1 MFMHVRIYLNQW
13 KDGMVGDQL
22 FKSLNMFRVLV
33 IKDLP
38 ARVSIYDS
46 AVNIV
51 FLENKTGEITLNVYF
66 ISMAG
71 ILSTFSNHGKGAL
84 LTISGYV
91 LGITCGRN
99 YFYLFDSHSKD
110 GEGNSSQNGAAVLLK
125 FDTFSNLEDY
135 INQIY
140 YNVKT
145 TKTLHFQI
153 QFINVVCTHEIKE
166 HIKGILKSSRNLLCQ
181 KIKCRRLAKHEVTEN
196 PQHLNRE
203 KNVKKKRKLK
213 F

>member
-1 MFMHVRIYLNQW
+1 MFMHIRICLNQW

-22 FKSLNMFRVLV
+22 FKSLNMFRVVV

-66 ISMAG
+66 ISMAD

-91 LGITCGRN
+91 LGITWGRN

-110 GEGNSSQNGAAVLLK
+110 GEGNISQNGTAVLLK

-145 TKTLHFQI
+145 TKPCIFK
-153 QFINVVCTHEIKE
+153 F
-166 HIKGILKSSRNLLCQ
+166 SLLM
-181 KIKCRRLAKHEVTEN
+181 
-196 PQHLNRE
+196 
-203 KNVKKKRKLK
+203 
-213 F
+213 